1 MNKKVLALGLSMA
14 FILSIGN
21 NAYAKEN
28 KNNVALT
35 SQQKEETHKYIYE
48 VIKIKDKEVTLL
60 YQGEKKDDEMI
71 IVELDKDTNLT
82 LEKSFFEDDLAIH
95 DQYEITS
102 KKTLS
107 DLDGKEIKKEDLK
120 LVKKYEKP
128 TNMDISKLPA
138 NTEKMDFI
146 AKEVKGDKESGFS
159 AIIAEIA
166 NDKNLYSLSSDDLRD
181 ENVKVGD
188 KYRIYWDG
196 ITLESY
202 PAQFGTIYRVDKLN
216 EEENEEKTTLE
227 FEISEIDKENKVA
240 TIFEVG
246 NKANL
251 FSIEVKDLKDD
262 SAKIGNRYKIT
273 WDGIATKSIPAQFG
287 KIFEVTKTF
296 SNVKE
301 NIVTREFE
309 LVDITDSKDYKDA
322 NLKDI
327 KATGNIYLLSL
338 NELDDENPQIGD
350 RYLITFNDIYDKTFD
365 NIQKIEK
372 LKKKESKTNLE
383 ELNKAIE
390 KADNILIGDGS
401 YTKKSVERFQNAFEN
416 AKALVKKSE
425 LSQEEVD
432 KATKELND
440 SISGL
445 KEKSGVIT
453 REFVLI
459 EILDKGGKKARLRDI
474 EYKDKEFTTNFE
486 NLGDKNAKVGDH
498 FKVTIDKVDPDEV
511 PYQMGQIT
519 KIEKKVIKKEVKN
532 KKAKKLIGF
541 GNPKTGIFP
550 VAPLVLVIAGAGF
563 ALKKKK

>member
-14 FILSIGN
+14 FVLSIGN

-48 VIKIKDKEVTLL
+48 VIKIKDKEITLL

-159 AIIAEIA
+159 LIITEIA

-202 PAQFGTIYRVDKLN
+202 PAQFGTIYRVEKLDK
-216 EEENEEKTTLE
+216 EENEEKTTLE

-251 FSIEVKDLKDD
+251 FLIEVKDLKDD
-262 SAKIGNRYKIT
+262 SAKIGNRYKIS

-296 SNVKE
+296 DSVKE

-350 RYLITFNDIYDKTFD
+350 RYLITFNDVYDKTFD

-390 KADNILIGDGS
+390 KANNILIGDGS

-416 AKALVKKSE
+416 AKALVKKSN
-425 LSQEEVD
+425 LSQEEAD

-453 REFVLI
+453 REFVLS
-459 EILDKGGKKARLRDI
+459 EIFDKSGKKARLRDI
-474 EYKDKEFTTNFE
+474 EYKDKEFTTNFD

-498 FKVTIDKVDPDEV
+498 FMVTMGKVDPDEV
-511 PYQMGQIT
+511 PYQLGQIT

-541 GNPKTGIFP
+541 GNPKTGILP

>member
-71 IVELDKDTNLT
+71 VVELDKDTNLT

-138 NTEKMDFI
+138 NTEKVDFVV
-146 AKEVKGDKESGFS
+146 KEVNDNELYAKSVILSEVKNENSIYSIS
-159 AIIAEIA
+159 AD
-166 NDKNLYSLSSDDLRD
+166 NLRD
-181 ENVKVGD
+181 ENPKIGD
-188 KYRIYWDG
+188 KYTIYWDG

-202 PAQFGTIYRVDKLN
+202 PAQFGTIYRVDKLDK
-216 EEENEEKTTLE
+216 EENEEKTTLE
-227 FEISEIDKENKVA
+227 FEISEIDKENKAA

-251 FSIEVKDLKDD
+251 FLIEVKDLKDD

-273 WDGIATKSIPAQFG
+273 WDGTATKSIPAQFG

-296 SNVKE
+296 DSVKE

-309 LVDITDSKDYKDA
+309 LVDITESKDGKDA

-338 NELDDENPQIGD
+338 DELKDKYPKIGD
-350 RYLITFNDIYDKTFD
+350 RYLITFNDVYDKTFD
-365 NIQKIEK
+365 DIKKIEK
-372 LKKKESKTNLE
+372 WIKKEAKTNLE

-416 AKALVKKSE
+416 AKALVKKSN

-453 REFVLI
+453 REFVLS
-459 EILDKGGKKARLRDI
+459 EIFDKSGKKARLRDI
-474 EYKDKEFTTNFE
+474 EYKDKEFTTNFD

-498 FKVTIDKVDPDEV
+498 FMVTIGKVDPDEV

-550 VAPLVLVIAGAGF
+550 VAPLVLVIAGAGL

>member
-14 FILSIGN
+14 FVLSIGN

-48 VIKIKDKEVTLL
+48 VIKIKDKEITLL

-159 AIIAEIA
+159 VIIAEIA
-166 NDKNLYSLSSDDLRD
+166 NDKNLYSLSSDNLRD

-202 PAQFGTIYRVDKLN
+202 PAQFGTIYRVEKLDK
-216 EEENEEKTTLE
+216 EENEEKTTLE

-246 NKANL
+246 NKSNL

-273 WDGIATKSIPAQFG
+273 WDGTATKSIPAQFG

-296 SNVKE
+296 DSVKE

-309 LVDITDSKDYKDA
+309 LVDITESKDGKDA

-338 NELDDENPQIGD
+338 DELKDKYPKIGD
-350 RYLITFNDIYDKTFD
+350 RYLITFNDVYDKTFD
-365 NIQKIEK
+365 DIKKIEK
-372 LKKKESKTNLE
+372 WIKKESNTNLE

-416 AKALVKKSE
+416 AKALVKKSN

-453 REFVLI
+453 REFVLS
-459 EILDKGGKKARLRDI
+459 EIFDKSGKKARLRDI

-486 NLGDKNAKVGDH
+486 SLGDKNAKVGDH
-498 FKVTIDKVDPDEV
+498 FMVTIGKVDPDEV

-550 VAPLVLVIAGAGF
+550 VAPLVLVIAGAGL

>member
-14 FILSIGN
+14 FVLSIGN

-138 NTEKMDFI
+138 NIEKMDFI

-159 AIIAEIA
+159 VIIAEIA

-227 FEISEIDKENKVA
+227 FEISEIDKENKAA

-246 NKANL
+246 NKSNL

-273 WDGIATKSIPAQFG
+273 WDGTATKSIPAQFG

-296 SNVKE
+296 DSVKE

-338 NELDDENPQIGD
+338 KELDDDNPQIGD

-372 LKKKESKTNLE
+372 LKKKETKTNLE

-390 KADNILIGDGS
+390 KANNILIGDGS

-416 AKALVKKSE
+416 AKALVKKSD
-425 LSQEEVD
+425 LSQEEID

-453 REFVLI
+453 REFVLS
-459 EILDKGGKKARLRDI
+459 EIFDKSGKKARLRDI

-486 NLGDKNAKVGDH
+486 SLGDKNAKVGDH
-498 FKVTIDKVDPDEV
+498 FMVTIGKVDPDEV

-550 VAPLVLVIAGAGF
+550 VAPLVLVMAGAGL

>member
-1 MNKKVLALGLSMA
+1 MNKKVLALGLSIA
-14 FILSIGN
+14 FVLSIGN

-71 IVELDKDTNLT
+71 VVELDKDTNLT

-138 NTEKMDFI
+138 NIEKMDFI

-159 AIIAEIA
+159 VIIAEIA
-166 NDKNLYSLSSDDLRD
+166 NDENLYSLSSDNLRD

-202 PAQFGTIYRVDKLN
+202 PAQFGTIYRVEKLDK
-216 EEENEEKTTLE
+216 EENEEKTTLE

-273 WDGIATKSIPAQFG
+273 WDGTATKSIPAQFG

-296 SNVKE
+296 DSVKE

-309 LVDITDSKDYKDA
+309 LVDITESKDGKDA

-338 NELDDENPQIGD
+338 DELKDDNPQIGD
-350 RYLITFNDIYDKTFD
+350 RYLITFNDVYDKTFD
-365 NIQKIEK
+365 DIKKIEK
-372 LKKKESKTNLE
+372 WIKKEAKTNLE

-416 AKALVKKSE
+416 AKALVKKSN

-453 REFVLI
+453 REFVLS
-459 EILDKGGKKARLRDI
+459 EIFDKSGKKARLRDI
-474 EYKDKEFTTNFE
+474 EYKDKEFTTNFD

-498 FKVTIDKVDPDEV
+498 FMVTMGKVDPDEV

-519 KIEKKVIKKEVKN
+519 KIKKIIIKKEAKN

>member
-14 FILSIGN
+14 FVLSIGN

-71 IVELDKDTNLT
+71 VVELDKDTNLI

-128 TNMDISKLPA
+128 TNMDNSKLPA

-146 AKEVKGDKESGFS
+146 AKEVKGDKESGF
-159 AIIAEIA
+159 AVTIAEIA

-181 ENVKVGD
+181 KNVKVGD

-227 FEISEIDKENKVA
+227 FEISEIDKENKAA

-246 NKANL
+246 NKSNL

-273 WDGIATKSIPAQFG
+273 WDGTATKSIPAQFG

-296 SNVKE
+296 DSVKE

-338 NELDDENPQIGD
+338 KELDDDNPQIGD

-372 LKKKESKTNLE
+372 LKKKETKTNLE

-390 KADNILIGDGS
+390 KANNILIGDGS

-416 AKALVKKSE
+416 AKALVKKSD
-425 LSQEEVD
+425 LSQEEID

-453 REFVLI
+453 REFVLS
-459 EILDKGGKKARLRDI
+459 EILDKSGRKARLRDI

-486 NLGDKNAKVGDH
+486 SLGDKNAKVGDH
-498 FKVTIDKVDPDEV
+498 FMVTIGKVDPDEV

-550 VAPLVLVIAGAGF
+550 VAPLVLVMAGAGL

>member
-14 FILSIGN
+14 FVLSIGN

-71 IVELDKDTNLT
+71 VVELDKDTNLT

-128 TNMDISKLPA
+128 TSMDISKLPA

-159 AIIAEIA
+159 VIIAEIA

-202 PAQFGTIYRVDKLN
+202 PAQFGTIYRVEKLDK
-216 EEENEEKTTLE
+216 EENEEKTTLE

-246 NKANL
+246 NKSNL

-273 WDGIATKSIPAQFG
+273 WDGTATKSIPAQFG

-296 SNVKE
+296 DNVKE

-338 NELDDENPQIGD
+338 KELDDDNPQIGD
-350 RYLITFNDIYDKTFD
+350 RYLITFNDIYEKTFD
-365 NIQKIEK
+365 YIQKIEK
-372 LKKKESKTNLE
+372 LKKKETKTNLE

-390 KADNILIGDGS
+390 KANNILIGDGS
-401 YTKKSVERFQNAFEN
+401 YTKKSVERFQNAFKN

-425 LSQEEVD
+425 LSQEEID

-453 REFVLI
+453 REFVVI

-474 EYKDKEFTTNFE
+474 EYKDKEFTTDFE
-486 NLGDKNAKVGDH
+486 SLGDKNAKVGDH
-498 FKVTIDKVDPDEV
+498 FMVTMGKVDPEEV

-541 GNPKTGIFP
+541 GNPKTGIIP
-550 VAPLVLVIAGAGF
+550 VAPLILVMAGAGF

>member
-1 MNKKVLALGLSMA
+1 MNKKVLALGFSMA
-14 FILSIGN
+14 FVLSIGN

-28 KNNVALT
+28 NNVALT

-71 IVELDKDTNLT
+71 VVELDKDTNLT

-128 TNMDISKLPA
+128 TSMDISKLPA

-159 AIIAEIA
+159 VIIAEIA

-202 PAQFGTIYRVDKLN
+202 PAQFGTIYRVEKLDK
-216 EEENEEKTTLE
+216 EENEEKTTLE

-246 NKANL
+246 NKSNL

-273 WDGIATKSIPAQFG
+273 WDGTATKSIPAQFG

-296 SNVKE
+296 DNVKE

-338 NELDDENPQIGD
+338 KELDDDNPQIGD
-350 RYLITFNDIYDKTFD
+350 RYLITFNDIYEKTFD
-365 NIQKIEK
+365 YIQKIEK
-372 LKKKESKTNLE
+372 LKKKETKTNLE

-390 KADNILIGDGS
+390 KANNILIGDGS
-401 YTKKSVERFQNAFEN
+401 YTKKSVERFQNAFKN

-425 LSQEEVD
+425 LSQEEID

-453 REFVLI
+453 REFVVI

-474 EYKDKEFTTNFE
+474 EYKDKEFTTDFE
-486 NLGDKNAKVGDH
+486 SLGDKNAKVGDH
-498 FKVTIDKVDPDEV
+498 FMVTMGKVDPEEV

-541 GNPKTGIFP
+541 GNPKTGIIP
-550 VAPLVLVIAGAGF
+550 VAPLILVMAGAGF

>member
-21 NAYAKEN
+21 NAYAKD
-28 KNNVALT
+28 NNVALT
-35 SQQKEETHKYIYE
+35 NQQKEETHKYIYE

-60 YQGEKKDDEMI
+60 YQGEKKNDAVI
-71 IVELDKDTNLT
+71 FVELDKDTNLT
-82 LEKSFFEDDLAIH
+82 LDKSFFVDDLAIH
-95 DQYEITS
+95 DRYEITS

-120 LVKKYEKP
+120 LDKKYEKP

-138 NTEKMDFI
+138 NTEKVDFVV
-146 AKEVKGDKESGFS
+146 KEVNDNELYAKSVILSEVKNENSIYSIS
-159 AIIAEIA
+159 AD
-166 NDKNLYSLSSDDLRD
+166 NLRD
-181 ENVKVGD
+181 ENPKIGD
-188 KYRIYWDG
+188 KYTIYWDG
-196 ITLESY
+196 IKLESY
-202 PAQFGTIYRVDKLN
+202 PAQFGMIYRVEKLDK
-216 EEENEEKTTLE
+216 EENEEKTTLE

-246 NKANL
+246 NKSNL

-262 SAKIGNRYKIT
+262 SVKVGNRYKIT

-296 SNVKE
+296 DSVKE

-309 LVDITDSKDYKDA
+309 LVDITDSKDGKDA

-338 NELDDENPQIGD
+338 KELDDDNPQIGD
-350 RYLITFNDIYDKTFD
+350 RYLITFNDIYEKTFD

-390 KADNILIGDGS
+390 KADTILIGDGS
-401 YTKKSVERFQNAFEN
+401 YTKKSVERFQKAFEN
-416 AKALVKKSE
+416 AKALVNKTD
-425 LSQEEVD
+425 LSQEEID
-432 KATKELND
+432 KVTKELNEA
-440 SISGL
+440 ISGL

-486 NLGDKNAKVGDH
+486 SLGDKNAKVGDH
-498 FKVTIDKVDPDEV
+498 FMVTIGKVDPDEV

-550 VAPLVLVIAGAGF
+550 VAPLVLVIAGAGL

>member
-21 NAYAKEN
+21 NAYAKD
-28 KNNVALT
+28 NNVALT
-35 SQQKEETHKYIYE
+35 NQQKEETHKYIYE

-60 YQGEKKDDEMI
+60 YQGEKKNDAVI
-71 IVELDKDTNLT
+71 FVELDKDTNLT
-82 LEKSFFEDDLAIH
+82 LDKSFFEDDLAIH
-95 DQYEITS
+95 DRYEITS

-120 LVKKYEKP
+120 LDKKYEKP
-128 TNMDISKLPA
+128 TNMDILKLPA
-138 NTEKMDFI
+138 NTEKVDFVV
-146 AKEVKGDKESGFS
+146 KEVNDNELYAKSVILSEVKNENSIYSIS
-159 AIIAEIA
+159 AD
-166 NDKNLYSLSSDDLRD
+166 NLRD
-181 ENVKVGD
+181 ENPKIGD
-188 KYRIYWDG
+188 KYTIYWDG

-202 PAQFGTIYRVDKLN
+202 PAQFGMIYRVEKLDK
-216 EEENEEKTTLE
+216 EENEEKTTLE

-246 NKANL
+246 NKSNL

-262 SAKIGNRYKIT
+262 SVKVGNRYKIT

-296 SNVKE
+296 DSVKE
-301 NIVTREFE
+301 NIVTKEFE

-338 NELDDENPQIGD
+338 KELDDDNPQIGD
-350 RYLITFNDIYDKTFD
+350 RYLITFNDIYEKTFD

-372 LKKKESKTNLE
+372 LKKKESKRNLDQ
-383 ELNKAIE
+383 LNKAIE
-390 KADNILIGDGS
+390 KADTILIGDGS
-401 YTKKSVERFQNAFEN
+401 YTKKSVERFQKAFEN
-416 AKALVKKSE
+416 AKALVKKSD
-425 LSQEEVD
+425 LSQEEID
-432 KATKELND
+432 KATKELNEA
-440 SISGL
+440 ISGL

-486 NLGDKNAKVGDH
+486 SLGDKNAKVGDH
-498 FKVTIDKVDPDEV
+498 FMVTMGKVDPDEV

-550 VAPLVLVIAGAGF
+550 VAPLVLVIAGAGL

>member
-21 NAYAKEN
+21 NAYAKD
-28 KNNVALT
+28 NNVALT
-35 SQQKEETHKYIYE
+35 NQQKEETHKYIYE

-60 YQGEKKDDEMI
+60 YQGEKKNDAVI
-71 IVELDKDTNLT
+71 FVELDKDTNLT
-82 LEKSFFEDDLAIH
+82 LDKSFFEDDLAIH
-95 DQYEITS
+95 DRYEITS

-120 LVKKYEKP
+120 LDKKYEKP
-128 TNMDISKLPA
+128 TNMDILKLPA
-138 NTEKMDFI
+138 NTEKVDFVV
-146 AKEVKGDKESGFS
+146 KEVNDNELYAKSVILSEVKNENSIYSIS
-159 AIIAEIA
+159 AD
-166 NDKNLYSLSSDDLRD
+166 NLRD
-181 ENVKVGD
+181 ENPKIGD
-188 KYRIYWDG
+188 KYTIYWDG

-202 PAQFGTIYRVDKLN
+202 PAQFGTIYRVEKLDKD
-216 EEENEEKTTLE
+216 ENEEKTTLE

-246 NKANL
+246 NKSNL

-262 SAKIGNRYKIT
+262 SAKVGNRYKIT

-296 SNVKE
+296 DSVKE

-338 NELDDENPQIGD
+338 KELDDDNPQIGD
-350 RYLITFNDIYDKTFD
+350 RYLITFNDIYEKTFD

-401 YTKKSVERFQNAFEN
+401 YTKKSVERFQNAFKN
-416 AKALVKKSE
+416 AKALVKKSN

-453 REFVLI
+453 REFVLS
-459 EILDKGGKKARLRDI
+459 EIFDKGGKKARLRDI
-474 EYKDKEFTTNFE
+474 EYKDKEFTTNFD

-498 FKVTIDKVDPDEV
+498 FMVTMGKVDPDEV

>member
-1 MNKKVLALGLSMA
+1 MNKKVLTLGLSMA
-14 FILSIGN
+14 FVLSIGN

-138 NTEKMDFI
+138 NIEKMDFI

-159 AIIAEIA
+159 VIIAEIA
-166 NDKNLYSLSSDDLRD
+166 NDENLYSLSSDNLRD

-202 PAQFGTIYRVDKLN
+202 PAQFGTIYRVDKLDD
-216 EEENEEKTTLE
+216 EENKEKTTLE
-227 FEISEIDKENKVA
+227 FEISEIDKENKAA

-273 WDGIATKSIPAQFG
+273 WDGTATKSIPAQFG

-296 SNVKE
+296 DNVKE

-309 LVDITDSKDYKDA
+309 LVDITESKDGKDA

-327 KATGNIYLLSL
+327 KATGNIYLLFL
-338 NELDDENPQIGD
+338 NELKDDNPQIGD
-350 RYLITFNDIYDKTFD
+350 RYLITFNDIYEKTFD

-372 LKKKESKTNLE
+372 LKKKETKTNLE

-416 AKALVKKSE
+416 AKALVKKSN

-453 REFVLI
+453 REFVLS
-459 EILDKGGKKARLRDI
+459 EIFDKSGKKARLRDI

-486 NLGDKNAKVGDH
+486 SLGDKNAKVGDH
-498 FKVTIDKVDPDEV
+498 FMVTIGKVDPDEV

-519 KIEKKVIKKEVKN
+519 KIEKKIIKKEAKN

-550 VAPLVLVIAGAGF
+550 VAPLVLVMAGAGL

>member
-28 KNNVALT
+28 KNNLALT
-35 SQQKEETHKYIYE
+35 NQQKEETHKYIYE

-60 YQGEKKDDEMI
+60 YQGEKKDDEVI
-71 IVELDKDTNLT
+71 FVELDKDTNLT
-82 LEKSFFEDDLAIH
+82 LDKSFFEDDLAIH

-146 AKEVKGDKESGFS
+146 AKEVKGDKESGF
-159 AIIAEIA
+159 AVTIAEIA

-251 FSIEVKDLKDD
+251 FLIEVKDLKDD

-273 WDGIATKSIPAQFG
+273 WDGTATKSIPAQFG

-296 SNVKE
+296 DSVKE

-309 LVDITDSKDYKDA
+309 LVDITESKDGKDA

-338 NELDDENPQIGD
+338 DELKDKYPKIGD

-365 NIQKIEK
+365 NIQKVEK

-390 KADNILIGDGS
+390 KANNILIGDGS

-416 AKALVKKSE
+416 AKALVNKSD
-425 LSQEEVD
+425 LSQEEID

-453 REFVLI
+453 REFVLS
-459 EILDKGGKKARLRDI
+459 EIFDKSGKKARLRDI

-541 GNPKTGIFP
+541 GNPKTGILP

-563 ALKKKK
+563 AFKKKK

>member
-28 KNNVALT
+28 NVAST
-35 SQQKEETHKYIYE
+35 NQQKEETHKYIYE

-60 YQGEKKDDEMI
+60 YQGEKKNDAVI
-71 IVELDKDTNLT
+71 FVELDKDTNLT
-82 LEKSFFEDDLAIH
+82 LDKSFFEDDLAIH

-138 NTEKMDFI
+138 NIEKMDFI

-159 AIIAEIA
+159 VIIAEIA
-166 NDKNLYSLSSDDLRD
+166 NDKNLYSLSSDNLRD

-227 FEISEIDKENKVA
+227 FEISEIGKENKAA

-251 FSIEVKDLKDD
+251 FLIEVKDLKDD

-273 WDGIATKSIPAQFG
+273 WDGTATKSIPAQFG

-296 SNVKE
+296 DSVKE

-309 LVDITDSKDYKDA
+309 LVDITESKDGKDA

-338 NELDDENPQIGD
+338 DELKDKYPKIGD
-350 RYLITFNDIYDKTFD
+350 RYLITFNDVYDKTFD
-365 NIQKIEK
+365 DIKKIEK
-372 LKKKESKTNLE
+372 WIKKETKTNLE

-416 AKALVKKSE
+416 AKALVKKSN

-453 REFVLI
+453 REFVLS
-459 EILDKGGKKARLRDI
+459 EIFDKSGKKARLRDI
-474 EYKDKEFTTNFE
+474 EYKDKEFTTNFD

-498 FKVTIDKVDPDEV
+498 FMVTMGKVDPDEV

-550 VAPLVLVIAGAGF
+550 VAPLVLVMAGAGL

>member
-28 KNNVALT
+28 NVALT
-35 SQQKEETHKYIYE
+35 NQQKEETHKYIYE

-60 YQGEKKDDEMI
+60 YQGEKKDDEVI
-71 IVELDKDTNLT
+71 FVELDKDTNLI
-82 LEKSFFEDDLAIH
+82 LDKSFFEDDLAIH

-138 NTEKMDFI
+138 NTEKVDFVV
-146 AKEVKGDKESGFS
+146 KEVNDNELYAKSVILSEVKNENSIYSIS
-159 AIIAEIA
+159 AD
-166 NDKNLYSLSSDDLRD
+166 NLRD
-181 ENVKVGD
+181 ENPKIGD
-188 KYRIYWDG
+188 KYTIYWDG

-202 PAQFGTIYRVDKLN
+202 PAQFGMIYRVEKLDK
-216 EEENEEKTTLE
+216 EENEEKTTLE

-240 TIFEVG
+240 TICEVG
-246 NKANL
+246 NKLNL
-251 FSIEVKDLKDD
+251 FSIEIKDLKDD
-262 SAKIGNRYKIT
+262 NAKVGNRYKIT

-287 KIFEVTKTF
+287 KIFEITKTF
-296 SNVKE
+296 DSVKE

-338 NELDDENPQIGD
+338 NELDDDNPQIGD

-372 LKKKESKTNLE
+372 LKKKEVKTNLE

-390 KADNILIGDGS
+390 KADTILIGDGS

-416 AKALVKKSE
+416 AKALVNKSD
-425 LSQEEVD
+425 LSQEEID

-459 EILDKGGKKARLRDI
+459 EILDKGGKKAHLRDI

-486 NLGDKNAKVGDH
+486 SLGDKNAKVGDH
-498 FKVTIDKVDPDEV
+498 FMVTIGKVDPDEV

-519 KIEKKVIKKEVKN
+519 KIEKKVIKKEVRN

-550 VAPLVLVIAGAGF
+550 VAPLVLVIAGAGL

>member
-14 FILSIGN
+14 FVLSIGN

-28 KNNVALT
+28 NNVALT

-60 YQGEKKDDEMI
+60 YQGEKKDDAI
-71 IVELDKDTNLT
+71 LFVELDKDTNLT
-82 LEKSFFEDDLAIH
+82 LDKSFFEDDLAIH

-107 DLDGKEIKKEDLK
+107 DLDSKEIKKEDLK

-159 AIIAEIA
+159 LIITEIA

-202 PAQFGTIYRVDKLN
+202 PAQFGTIYRVEKLDK
-216 EEENEEKTTLE
+216 EENEEKTTLE

-251 FSIEVKDLKDD
+251 FLIEVKDLKDD
-262 SAKIGNRYKIT
+262 SAKIGNRYKIS

-296 SNVKE
+296 DSVKE

-338 NELDDENPQIGD
+338 NELDDDNPQIGD

-390 KADNILIGDGS
+390 KANNILIGDGS

-416 AKALVKKSE
+416 AKALVKKSD
-425 LSQEEVD
+425 LSQEEID
-432 KATKELND
+432 KATKELNEA
-440 SISGL
+440 ISGL

-486 NLGDKNAKVGDH
+486 SLGDKNAKVGDH
-498 FKVTIDKVDPDEV
+498 FMVTMGKVDPDEV

-550 VAPLVLVIAGAGF
+550 VAPLVLVIAGAGL

>member
-48 VIKIKDKEVTLL
+48 VIKIKDKEITLL

-82 LEKSFFEDDLAIH
+82 LDKSFFEDDLAIH

-202 PAQFGTIYRVDKLN
+202 PAQFGTIYRVDKLDK
-216 EEENEEKTTLE
+216 EENEEKTTLE

-251 FSIEVKDLKDD
+251 FLIEVKDLKDD
-262 SAKIGNRYKIT
+262 SAKICNRYKIT
-273 WDGIATKSIPAQFG
+273 WDGTATKSIPAQFG

-296 SNVKE
+296 DSVKE

-338 NELDDENPQIGD
+338 NELDDDNPQIGD

-390 KADNILIGDGS
+390 KANNILIGDGS

-416 AKALVKKSE
+416 AKALVNKSD
-425 LSQEEVD
+425 LSQEEID

-453 REFVLI
+453 REFVLS
-459 EILDKGGKKARLRDI
+459 EIFDKSGKKARLRDI

-486 NLGDKNAKVGDH
+486 SLGDKNAKVGDH
-498 FKVTIDKVDPDEV
+498 FMVTMGKVDPDEV
-511 PYQMGQIT
+511 PYQLGQIT

-550 VAPLVLVIAGAGF
+550 VAPLVLVIAGAGL

>member
-28 KNNVALT
+28 NVALT
-35 SQQKEETHKYIYE
+35 NQQKEETHKYIYE

-60 YQGEKKDDEMI
+60 YQGEKKDDEVI
-71 IVELDKDTNLT
+71 FVELDKDTNLI
-82 LEKSFFEDDLAIH
+82 LDKSFFEDDLAIH

-138 NTEKMDFI
+138 NTEKVDFVV
-146 AKEVKGDKESGFS
+146 KEVNDNELYAKSVILSEVKNENSIYSIS
-159 AIIAEIA
+159 AD
-166 NDKNLYSLSSDDLRD
+166 NLRD
-181 ENVKVGD
+181 ENPKIGD
-188 KYRIYWDG
+188 KYTIYWDG

-202 PAQFGTIYRVDKLN
+202 PAQFGMIYRVDKLDK
-216 EEENEEKTTLE
+216 EENEEKTTLE

-246 NKANL
+246 NKLNL
-251 FSIEVKDLKDD
+251 FSIEIKDLKDD
-262 SAKIGNRYKIT
+262 SAKVGNRYKIT

-296 SNVKE
+296 DSVKE

-338 NELDDENPQIGD
+338 NELDDDNPQIGD

-372 LKKKESKTNLE
+372 LKKKEVKTNLE

-390 KADNILIGDGS
+390 KADTILIGDGS

-416 AKALVKKSE
+416 AKALVNKSD
-425 LSQEEVD
+425 LSQEEID

-459 EILDKGGKKARLRDI
+459 EILDKGGKKAHLRDI

-486 NLGDKNAKVGDH
+486 SLGDKNAKVGDH
-498 FKVTIDKVDPDEV
+498 FMVTIGKVDPDEV

-519 KIEKKVIKKEVKN
+519 KIEKKVIKKEVRN

-550 VAPLVLVIAGAGF
+550 VAPLVLVIAGAGL

>member
-14 FILSIGN
+14 FVLSIGN

-48 VIKIKDKEVTLL
+48 VIKIKDKEITLL

-107 DLDGKEIKKEDLK
+107 DLNGKEIKKEDLK

-159 AIIAEIA
+159 VIIAEIA
-166 NDKNLYSLSSDDLRD
+166 NDKNLYSLSSDNLRD

-202 PAQFGTIYRVDKLN
+202 PAQFGTIYRVEKLDK
-216 EEENEEKTTLE
+216 EENEEKTTLE

-246 NKANL
+246 NKSNL

-273 WDGIATKSIPAQFG
+273 WDGTATKSIPAQFG

-296 SNVKE
+296 DSVKE

-309 LVDITDSKDYKDA
+309 LVDITESKDGKDA

-338 NELDDENPQIGD
+338 DELKDKYPKIGD
-350 RYLITFNDIYDKTFD
+350 RYLITFNDVYDKTFD
-365 NIQKIEK
+365 DIKKIEK
-372 LKKKESKTNLE
+372 WIKKESNTNLE

-416 AKALVKKSE
+416 AKALVKKSN

-453 REFVLI
+453 REFVLS
-459 EILDKGGKKARLRDI
+459 EIFDKSGKKARLRDI

-486 NLGDKNAKVGDH
+486 SLGDKNAKVGDH
-498 FKVTIDKVDPDEV
+498 FMVTIGKVDPDEV

-550 VAPLVLVIAGAGF
+550 VAPLVLVIAGAGL

>member
-71 IVELDKDTNLT
+71 VVELDKDTNLT
-82 LEKSFFEDDLAIH
+82 LDKSFFEDDLAIH

-202 PAQFGTIYRVDKLN
+202 PAQFGTIYRVDKLDK
-216 EEENEEKTTLE
+216 EENEEKTTLE

-246 NKANL
+246 NKLNL
-251 FSIEVKDLKDD
+251 FSIDIKDLKDD
-262 SAKIGNRYKIT
+262 SVKVGNRYKIT

-296 SNVKE
+296 DSVKE

-338 NELDDENPQIGD
+338 NELDDDNPQIGD
-350 RYLITFNDIYDKTFD
+350 RYLITFNDIYEKTFD

-390 KADNILIGDGS
+390 KANSILIGDGS

-416 AKALVKKSE
+416 AKALVNKSD
-425 LSQEEVD
+425 LSQEEID

-459 EILDKGGKKARLRDI
+459 EILDKGGKKAHLRDI

-486 NLGDKNAKVGDH
+486 SLGDKNAKVGDH
-498 FKVTIDKVDPDEV
+498 FMVTIGKVDPDEV

-519 KIEKKVIKKEVKN
+519 KIEKKVIKKEVRN

-550 VAPLVLVIAGAGF
+550 VAPLVLVIAGAGL

>member
-21 NAYAKEN
+21 NAYAKDN
-28 KNNVALT
+28 KNDVALT
-35 SQQKEETHKYIYE
+35 NQQKEETHKYIYE
-48 VIKIKDKEVTLL
+48 VIKIIDKEVTLL
-60 YQGEKKDDEMI
+60 YQGEKKDDAVI
-71 IVELDKDTNLT
+71 FVELDKDTNLT
-82 LEKSFFEDDLAIH
+82 LDKSFFEDDLAIH
-95 DQYEITS
+95 DRYEITS

-128 TNMDISKLPA
+128 SNMDISKLPA
-138 NTEKMDFI
+138 NTEKVDFVV
-146 AKEVKGDKESGFS
+146 KEVNDNKLYAKSVILCEVNNENSRYSIS
-159 AIIAEIA
+159 A
-166 NDKNLYSLSSDDLRD
+166 DDLRD
-181 ENVKVGD
+181 ENPKIGD
-188 KYRIYWDG
+188 KYTIYWDG
-196 ITLESY
+196 IVLESY
-202 PAQFGTIYRVDKLN
+202 PAQFGTIYRVDKLDK
-216 EEENEEKTTLE
+216 EENEEKTTLE

-246 NKANL
+246 NESNL
-251 FSIEVKDLKDD
+251 FSIEIKDLKDD
-262 SAKIGNRYKIT
+262 SAKVGNKYKIT

-296 SNVKE
+296 DSVKE

-309 LVDITDSKDYKDA
+309 LVDITDSKDFKDA

-327 KATGNIYLLSL
+327 KATGDIYLLSL
-338 NELDDENPQIGD
+338 NELKDDNPQIGD
-350 RYLITFNDIYDKTFD
+350 RYLITFNDIYNKTFD

-372 LKKKESKTNLE
+372 CKKKEAKINLDQ
-383 ELNKAIE
+383 LNKAIE
-390 KADNILIGDGS
+390 KANTLLIGDGS

-416 AKALVKKSE
+416 AKALIKKSD
-425 LSQEEVD
+425 LSQEEID

-486 NLGDKNAKVGDH
+486 SLGDKNAKVGDH
-498 FKVTIDKVDPDEV
+498 FMVTMGKVDPEEV
-511 PYQMGQIT
+511 PYQMGEIT
-519 KIEKKVIKKEVKN
+519 KIEKKVIKKDLKK
-532 KKAKKLIGF
+532 KKANKLIGF
-541 GNPKTGIFP
+541 GNPKTGILP
-550 VAPLVLVIAGAGF
+550 VAPLVIVMAGAGF

>member
-48 VIKIKDKEVTLL
+48 VIKIKDKEITLL

-82 LEKSFFEDDLAIH
+82 LDKSFFEDDLAIH

>member
-14 FILSIGN
+14 FVLSIGN
-21 NAYAKEN
+21 IAYAKEN

-71 IVELDKDTNLT
+71 VVELDKDTNLT

-138 NTEKMDFI
+138 NIEKMDFI

-159 AIIAEIA
+159 VIIAEIA

-202 PAQFGTIYRVDKLN
+202 PAQFGTIYRVEKLDK
-216 EEENEEKTTLE
+216 EENEEKTTLE

-246 NKANL
+246 NKSNL

-273 WDGIATKSIPAQFG
+273 WDGTATKSIPAQFG

-296 SNVKE
+296 DSVKE

-338 NELDDENPQIGD
+338 KELDDDNPQIGD

-372 LKKKESKTNLE
+372 LKKKETKTNLE

-390 KADNILIGDGS
+390 KANNILIGDGS

-416 AKALVKKSE
+416 AKALVKKSD
-425 LSQEEVD
+425 LSQEEID

-453 REFVLI
+453 REFVLS
-459 EILDKGGKKARLRDI
+459 EIFDKSGKKARLRDI

-486 NLGDKNAKVGDH
+486 SLGDKNAKVGDH
-498 FKVTIDKVDPDEV
+498 FMVTIGKVDPDEV

-550 VAPLVLVIAGAGF
+550 VAPLVLVMAGAGL

>member
-21 NAYAKEN
+21 NAYAKD
-28 KNNVALT
+28 NNVALT
-35 SQQKEETHKYIYE
+35 NQQKEETHKYIYE

-60 YQGEKKDDEMI
+60 YQGEKKNDAVI
-71 IVELDKDTNLT
+71 FVELDKDTNLT
-82 LEKSFFEDDLAIH
+82 LDKSFFEDDLAIH
-95 DQYEITS
+95 DRYEITS

-120 LVKKYEKP
+120 LDKKYEKP
-128 TNMDISKLPA
+128 TNMDILKLPA
-138 NTEKMDFI
+138 NTEKVDFVV
-146 AKEVKGDKESGFS
+146 KEVNDNELYAKSVILSEVKNENSIYSIS
-159 AIIAEIA
+159 AD
-166 NDKNLYSLSSDDLRD
+166 NLRD
-181 ENVKVGD
+181 ENPKIGD
-188 KYRIYWDG
+188 KYTIYWDG

-202 PAQFGTIYRVDKLN
+202 PAQFGTIYRVEKLDK
-216 EEENEEKTTLE
+216 EENEEKTTLE

-246 NKANL
+246 NKSNL

-262 SAKIGNRYKIT
+262 SVKVGNRYKIT

-296 SNVKE
+296 DSVKE
-301 NIVTREFE
+301 NMVTKEFE
-309 LVDITDSKDYKDA
+309 LVDITDSKDGKDA

-327 KATGNIYLLSL
+327 KATGNIYLLFL
-338 NELDDENPQIGD
+338 NELKDDNPQIGD
-350 RYLITFNDIYDKTFD
+350 RYLITFNDIYEKTFD

-390 KADNILIGDGS
+390 KADTILIGDGS
-401 YTKKSVERFQNAFEN
+401 YTKKSVERFQNAFKN
-416 AKALVKKSE
+416 AKALVKKSN

-453 REFVLI
+453 REFVLS
-459 EILDKGGKKARLRDI
+459 EIFDKGGKKARLRDI
-474 EYKDKEFTTNFE
+474 EYKDKEFTTNFD

-498 FKVTIDKVDPDEV
+498 FMVTMGKVDPDEV

-550 VAPLVLVIAGAGF
+550 VAPLVLVIAGAGL